1 MASKTLLVA
10 LVLIVIIVA
19 GVAGYLA
26 TRAPPA
32 TTTPTETT
40 PTATTTTPSP
50 TATTTITTTSPT
62 TTITTSPTTT
72 TTSPSPTTTPTTTAT
87 TTTSPTTT
95 TTTKPTEAITLVVL
109 TRHPGDILKETE
121 DAFLKSDIAKKYNI
135 VAIKWLQLP
144 PGWWV
149 TYINERKDV
158 DVAWGGGPTLFD
170 VLYNRGLLAPLTSS
184 EVLKA
189 VSQIPDKIAGA
200 PMKRVDDKGN
210 IYWVAAAIASFGFT
224 VNHDKL
230 VMYGLPVPKS
240 WSDLGSPTFG
250 RPLIEYGAPAV
261 GIADPTQ
268 STSNTRMYEIILQRY
283 GWEEGWKLLTAMAAN
298 AQVYS
303 GSGDV
308 RDAVIRGDIAVGIT
322 IDFYG
327 YTAHL
332 QNPSCE
338 YIIPSGETIVNGD
351 PIALVATSKHPET
364 AQAFIAWVLTEGQ
377 KVWLDPDINR
387 LPANPNVFNTPEG
400 AKRTDL
406 KEAFETALT
415 TTQISFNDTLALM
428 YESAMR
434 YYFKAVLVDLNSELK
449 QVWRTLLTK
458 YFNKEITE
466 DQFRKYLNEIG
477 SPLTYVDPLTGE
489 KVTFTM
495 EDAIRVT
502 SEIAKDPK
510 VIDHYMLAWKKAAS
524 DRYQKVL
531 SELSS

>member
-1 MASKTLLVA
+1 MASRTLLVA
-10 LVLIVIIVA
+10 LILVIIVVA

-26 TRAPPA
+26 TRPAP
-32 TTTPTETT
+32 T
-40 PTATTTTPSP
+40 PTATTTTAATTSPPTTTTTTIASTTTTMSTTSP
-50 TATTTITTTSPT
+50 TATTTSPPPT
-62 TTITTSPTTT
+62 TTA
-72 TTSPSPTTTPTTTAT
+72 PTTTAT
-87 TTTSPTTT
+87 TTTTTTSPTATTT
-95 TTTKPTEAITLVVL
+95 TPAEAITLVVL
-109 TRHPGDILKETE
+109 TRHPGDILKEAE

-149 TYINERKDV
+149 TYIKERKDV

-170 VLYNRGLLAPLTSS
+170 VLYNQGLLAPLTTS
-184 EVLKA
+184 EVLRA
-189 VSQIPDKIAGA
+189 VNQIPDTIAGA
-200 PMKRVDDKGN
+200 PMKRIDDKGK

-230 VMYGLPVPKS
+230 AIYGLPVPKS

-250 RPLIEYGAPAV
+250 KPLIEYGAPAV

-283 GWEEGWKLLTAMAAN
+283 GWDEGWKLLTAMAAN

-351 PIALVATSKHPET
+351 PIALVATSKHPEA

-377 KVWLDPDINR
+377 KIWLDPDINR

-400 AKRTDL
+400 AKRADL
-406 KEAFETALT
+406 KEAFEVALK

-449 QVWRTLLTK
+449 QVWKALLTK
-458 YFNKEITE
+458 YSNKEITE
-466 DQFRKYLNEIG
+466 DQFKMYLSEIG
-477 SPLTYVDPLTGE
+477 SPLMYVDPLTGE
-489 KVTFTM
+489 KVTFTL

-502 SEIAKDPK
+502 SEIARDPK
-510 VIDHYMLAWKKAAS
+510 IIDHYMLAWKKAAS
-524 DRYQKVL
+524 ERYQKVL

>member
-1 MASKTLLVA
+1 MSSKTLLVV
-10 LVLIVIIVA
+10 LVVIIIVVA

-26 TRAPPA
+26 TRPAPTPTTTTSPA
-32 TTTPTETT
+32 TTSPSPTATTPTTTTTT
-40 PTATTTTPSP
+40 PTATT
-50 TATTTITTTSPT
+50 PT
-62 TTITTSPTTT
+62 TT
-72 TTSPSPTTTPTTTAT
+72 T

-95 TTTKPTEAITLVVL
+95 PSSTATTTTTTPTEAVTLVVL
-109 TRHPGDILKETE
+109 TRHPGDILKEAE
-121 DAFLKSDIAKKYNI
+121 DAFLKSEVAKKYNI
-135 VAIKWLQLP
+135 VAIKWIQLP

-170 VLYNRGLLAPLTSS
+170 VLYSRGLLAPLTTH
-184 EVLKA
+184 EVLNA
-189 VSQIPDKIAGA
+189 VNQIPDTIAGA
-200 PMKRVDDKGN
+200 PMKRVDSEGKV
-210 IYWVAAAIASFGFT
+210 YWVAAAIASFGFT

-230 VMYGLPVPKS
+230 VIYGLPVPKS
-240 WSDLGSPTFG
+240 WSDLGSATFSK
-250 RPLIEYGAPAV
+250 PLIDFGAPAV

-283 GWEEGWKLLTAMAAN
+283 DWDEGWKLLTAMAAN

-351 PIALVATSKHPET
+351 PIALVATSKHPEV

-377 KVWLDPDINR
+377 KIWLDPEINR
-387 LPANPNVFNTPEG
+387 LPANPSVFNTPEG
-400 AKRTDL
+400 AKRSDL
-406 KEAFETALT
+406 KEAFDVALHT
-415 TTQISFNDTLALM
+415 SQIQFNDTLAVM

-449 QVWRTLLTK
+449 QVWVKLLTK
-458 YFNKEITE
+458 YINNEINDE
-466 DQFRKYLNEIG
+466 QFKKYLNELG
-477 SPLTYVDPLTGE
+477 SPLTYVDPLTGKE
-489 KVTFTM
+489 VTFTQD
-495 EDAIRVT
+495 DAIRVNA
-502 SEIAKDPK
+502 EIGKDPK

-524 DRYQKVL
+524 ERYQKIL
-531 SELSS
+531 SELGS

>member
-10 LVLIVIIVA
+10 LVLVVIIVA

-26 TRAPPA
+26 TRPAPTPTETTPTTTPTTTTPTPTTTTPTTTSP

-40 PTATTTTPSP
+40 PT
-50 TATTTITTTSPT
+50 
-62 TTITTSPTTT
+62 
-72 TTSPSPTTTPTTTAT
+72 TTTPTTTTAP
-87 TTTSPTTT
+87 SPTTT
-95 TTTKPTEAITLVVL
+95 TTTPSEAITLVVL
-109 TRHPGDILKETE
+109 TRHPGDILKATE

-158 DVAWGGGPTLFD
+158 DIAWGGGPTLFD
-170 VLYNRGLLAPLTSS
+170 VLYNQGLLSPLTSP
-184 EVLKA
+184 EVLEA
-189 VSQIPDKIAGA
+189 VNQIPDAIAGA
-200 PMKRVDDKGN
+200 PMKRTDDKGN
-210 IYWVAAAIASFGFT
+210 VYWVAAAIASFGFT

-250 RPLIEYGAPAV
+250 KPLIEYGAPAV

-308 RDAVIRGDIAVGIT
+308 RDAVTRGDIAVGIT

-351 PIALVATSKHPET
+351 PIALVITSRHPEA

-377 KVWLDPDINR
+377 KIWLDPDINR

-400 AKRTDL
+400 AKRSDL
-406 KEAFETALT
+406 KEAFEAALT
-415 TTQISFNDTLALM
+415 TTQIPFNDTLALM

-449 QVWRTLLTK
+449 QVWKVLLTK
-458 YFNKEITE
+458 YLNKEITE
-466 DQFRKYLNEIG
+466 DQFKKYLSEIG
-477 SPLTYVDPLTGE
+477 SPLTYIDPLTGK
-489 KVTFTM
+489 KVTFTI

-510 VIDHYMLAWKKAAS
+510 IIDHYMLAWKRAAS
-524 DRYQKVL
+524 ERYQKVL
-531 SELSS
+531 SELGS